1 MTEGPEA
8 GEGDG
13 TGPRVVVTGG
23 PGAGKSTLID
33 RLQEAGFARSHEAGR
48 GVIRDQMSIG
58 GRALPWADR
67 ELFAELMLG
76 WELRSYR
83 TASAAPPTASAEGA
97 TDTVDEDG
105 ATRTPVATPVFFD
118 RGIPDIVGYLRLE
131 GLPVPEHVHA
141 AALRFRYHRSVFVAP
156 PWPEIYRR
164 DAERRQ
170 SYEEAERTY
179 ESMVATYTEYGYE
192 PVTLPRAP
200 VEERVRF
207 VIERLRR
214 A

>member
-1 MTEGPEA
+1 MGRSH
-8 GEGDG
+8 
-13 TGPRVVVTGG
+13 TGAAPRVVVTGG

-48 GVIRDQMSIG
+48 GVIRDQMAIG

-83 TASAAPPTASAEGA
+83 TAPAAPPAASAEGTA
-97 TDTVDEDG
+97 DAVNEEG

-141 AALRFRYHRSVFVAP
+141 AALRFRYHRIVFVAP

-170 SYEEAERTY
+170 SYEEAELTY

-192 PVTLPRAP
+192 PVPLPLAP

-214 A
+214 G

>member
-1 MTEGPEA
+1 MD
-8 GEGDG
+8 GDRSEVQ
-13 TGPRVVVTGG
+13 PYVVVTGG

-33 RLQEAGFARSHEAGR
+33 RLQEAGFARSCEAGR
-48 GVIRDQMSIG
+48 GVIQDQVAIG

-83 TASAAPPTASAEGA
+83 MASAAAPDTVSAEKAADAVNAEGM
-97 TDTVDEDG
+97 
-105 ATRTPVATPVFFD
+105 TRTAEAAPVFFD

-141 AALRFRYHRSVFVAP
+141 AALGFRYHRSVFVAP

-170 SYEEAERTY
+170 SYEEAERTC

-192 PVTLPRAP
+192 PVPLPRAP